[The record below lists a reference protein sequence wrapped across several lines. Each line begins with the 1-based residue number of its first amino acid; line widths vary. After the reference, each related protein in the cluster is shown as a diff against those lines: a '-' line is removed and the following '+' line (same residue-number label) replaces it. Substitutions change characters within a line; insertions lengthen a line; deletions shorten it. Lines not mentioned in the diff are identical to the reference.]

1 MVMDVSSKKIDH
13 IPSLQ
18 SSENSV
24 PPDSEC
30 GLHRQD
36 GMAAFKGTGQRDH
49 IEGYIQKIQASCCS
63 LVR

>member
-1 MVMDVSSKKIDH
+1 MVMDVSSKKIDQ

-36 GMAAFKGTGQRDH
+36 GVSQSVALL
-49 IEGYIQKIQASCCS
+49 S
-63 LVR
+63 LLMLRAPGFLLGKNK